1 MRQTV
6 LLRFKRTNLY
16 LLMNFGIILPV
27 QNYGSDTP
35 ED

>member
-1 MRQTV
+1 M
-6 LLRFKRTNLY
+6 
-16 LLMNFGIILPV
+16 MNFGIILPV